1 MYSRLDILRKE
12 INESDIINIDEFQS
26 RAAIIEDGKVVEIL
40 IEREEEGRINGSIYK
55 GKVANVLPGME
66 SAFVNIGLEKN
77 GFLYV
82 NDLREFEEKYLDGI
96 LNSSRPIED
105 ILNVGDDVVV
115 QILNEPRGTKGAEL
129 LHILQY
135 QENIWCLC
143 LIMII

>member
-1 MYSRLDILRKE
+1 MNQIV
-12 INESDIINIDEFQS
+12 INIDEFQS

-40 IEREEEGRINGSIYK
+40 VEREEEGRINGSIYK

-115 QILNEPRGTKGAEL
+115 QILNEPRGTKGARVTTHFTIPGKYL
-129 LHILQY
+129 VLMPNHDHIAISKKIRY
-135 QENIWCLC
+135 
-143 LIMII
+143 